1 MRRARHEKKVVIAIL
16 IVVLAGGGITGGIVG
31 YRAYQNSKLV
41 AEVQSVSMLNTG
53 SWGDSM
59 ESDGTVTNGQ
69 QQDVYVS
76 TEQTIQKVFV
86 TEGQEVSEGDPLLQY
101 DMTNIDLAI
110 EMKKLD
116 IQTIENNSAVAQKEL
131 EKLKNTKPI
140 SNATTSTPSV
150 DSVTPSAP
158 ETPST
163 DTSVTT
169 PDTVEE
175 KNGDAYNYISTRR
188 SHIPEMEA
196 RRIHTASY
204 VQRKHMSMEAI

>member
-1 MRRARHEKKVVIAIL
+1 MKKKVVIAIL
-16 IVVLAGGGITGGIVG
+16 IVVLAGGGITGGVVG

-41 AEVQSVSMLNTG
+41 AEVQSVSMLNSG
-53 SWGDSM
+53 FWGGSM

-116 IQTIENNSAVAQKEL
+116 IQTTENNIAVVQKEL

-140 SNATTSTPSV
+140 STTASTSAADNTAPSTP
-150 DSVTPSAP
+150 VTPSA
-158 ETPST
+158 

-175 KNGDAYNYISTRR
+175 KTGDAYNYISTISETEVRKIR
-188 SHIPEMEA
+188 
-196 RRIHTASY
+196 TASY

>member
-1 MRRARHEKKVVIAIL
+1 MKKKVVIAIL
-16 IVVLAGGGITGGIVG
+16 IVVLAGGGITGGVVG
-31 YRAYQNSKLV
+31 YRAHQNSKLV
-41 AEVQSVSMLNTG
+41 AAVQSVSMLNTG

-116 IQTIENNSAVAQKEL
+116 IQTIENNIAVAQKEL

-140 SNATTSTPSV
+140 SNTTTSTPST

-158 ETPST
+158 ETPSA
-163 DTSVTT
+163 DTA
-169 PDTVEE
+169 
-175 KNGDAYNYISTRR
+175 K
-188 SHIPEMEA
+188 
-196 RRIHTASY
+196 
-204 VQRKHMSMEAI
+204 RKRQKY

>member
-1 MRRARHEKKVVIAIL
+1 M
-16 IVVLAGGGITGGIVG
+16 
-31 YRAYQNSKLV
+31 
-41 AEVQSVSMLNTG
+41 
-53 SWGDSM
+53 
-59 ESDGTVTNGQ
+59 
-69 QQDVYVS
+69 
-76 TEQTIQKVFV
+76 FV

-175 KNGDAYNYISTRR
+175 RR
-188 SHIPEMEA
+188 CL
-196 RRIHTASY
+196 
-204 VQRKHMSMEAI
+204 

>member
-1 MRRARHEKKVVIAIL
+1 M
-16 IVVLAGGGITGGIVG
+16 
-31 YRAYQNSKLV
+31 
-41 AEVQSVSMLNTG
+41 
-53 SWGDSM
+53 
-59 ESDGTVTNGQ
+59 
-69 QQDVYVS
+69 
-76 TEQTIQKVFV
+76 FV

-140 SNATTSTPSV
+140 SNATTSAPST
-150 DSVTPSAP
+150 DSVAPPAP

-175 KNGDAYNYISTRR
+175 KNGDAYNYISTTAAAIYRR
-188 SHIPEMEA
+188 WKPGESIPLLMYKGSICLWKLSEYIE
-196 RRIHTASY
+196 
-204 VQRKHMSMEAI
+204 K

>member
-1 MRRARHEKKVVIAIL
+1 MKKKVVIAIL
-16 IVVLAGGGITGGIVG
+16 IVVLAGGGITGGVVG

-140 SNATTSTPSV
+140 SNATTSAPST
-150 DSVTPSAP
+150 DSVAPPAP

-163 DTSVTT
+163 NTSV
-169 PDTVEE
+169 
-175 KNGDAYNYISTRR
+175 STFG
-188 SHIPEMEA
+188 
-196 RRIHTASY
+196 
-204 VQRKHMSMEAI
+204 